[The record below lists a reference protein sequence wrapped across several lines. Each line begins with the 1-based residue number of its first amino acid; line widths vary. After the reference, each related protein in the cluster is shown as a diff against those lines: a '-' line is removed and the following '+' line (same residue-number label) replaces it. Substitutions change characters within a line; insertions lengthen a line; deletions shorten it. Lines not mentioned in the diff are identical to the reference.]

1 MIALV
6 LSGRK
11 ILLYRP
17 IINKEELFIM
27 IYTGTVKWFDDKKGF
42 GFIER
47 ESGDDV
53 FVHFSEIQ
61 QEGYKSLNDGQE
73 VEFEVVDGER
83 GPRAENVVSV

>member
-1 MIALV
+1 
-6 LSGRK
+6 
-11 ILLYRP
+11 
-17 IINKEELFIM
+17 M

-73 VEFEVVDGER
+73 VEFEVVEGER
-83 GPRAENVVSV
+83 GPRAENVVSA